1 MTGQPAVIECLYGIE
16 AGHYDGNDEWQ
27 PQRVVAFRITK
38 KTARRIYYDAN
49 LTGNRA
55 AQIRFVPRQLI
66 EAEGTVCRKSAG
78 WWESD
83 LQLWLEPP
91 QTWPPKQ
98 QPDLNQLKSEMA
110 AAHPDRGGTDEA
122 FIAAR
127 RRYEDA
133 KAASTPAP

>member
-1 MTGQPAVIECLYGIE
+1 
-16 AGHYDGNDEWQ
+16 
-27 PQRVVAFRITK
+27 
-38 KTARRIYYDAN
+38 
-49 LTGNRA
+49 
-55 AQIRFVPRQLI
+55 LI